1 MPSVH
6 CMTKPRPFAK
16 FGTHAKYVQK
26 PTGGDVI
33 VKPTQK
39 L

>member
-1 MPSVH
+1 
-6 CMTKPRPFAK
+6 MTKPRPFANV
-16 FGTHAKYVQK
+16 GTHVKYVQK

-33 VKPTQK
+33 VNPTQK